1 MSRPRV
7 VADQL
12 SDMLSKARGLKP
24 AVVEGPPPAGEAAI
38 VLARGASDRA
48 KAEAYALDVA
58 PTGVTIT
65 AAKRA
70 GLFYGAV
77 SVWQLAVQD
86 AAKGPAQLPAVS
98 IDDAPRFAWRGFM
111 LDSARHFQSVETIKA
126 ILDAMAAHKLNDL
139 HWHLVDDQ
147 GWRLEIKK
155 YPKLTRRR
163 AWRVPAA
170 RRPGSGPASRS
181 ATAASTPRTRCATWS
196 PTPPRAASPSSPRSR
211 CPATP
216 WRRSSPIPSSA

>member
-1 MSRPRV
+1 
-7 VADQL
+7 VAGQL
-12 SDMLSKARGLKP
+12 SDMLFEARGLKP
-24 AVVEGPPPAGEAAI
+24 AVVEGAPPAGEAAI
-38 VLARGASDRA
+38 VLTRSATSSD
-48 KAEAYALDVA
+48 KAEAYALQVA

-111 LDSARHFQSVETIKA
+111 LDSARHFQSVDTIKS
-126 ILDAMAAHKLNDL
+126 IIDTMAAHKLNVL

-155 YPKLTRRR
+155 YPKLTSEGS
-163 AWRVPAA
+163 WRVPAGA
-170 RRPGSGPASRS
+170 AGGIPRPASRS
-181 ATAASTPRTRCATWS
+181 ATRASTPRTRSATWS
-196 PTPPRAASPSSPRSR
+196 PTPPRAGSPSFPRSR
-211 CPATP
+211 CRATP
-216 WRRSSPIPSSA
+216 WRRWWPIPSSA